1 VEPRNP
7 LPLERFNHNKR
18 KSKLMMIRSFIAID
32 FPEETRKALE
42 DIQKELKQCGAGVRW
57 VKPSSIHLTLKFLGN
72 IHPTQAEDIALAVA
86 EEIRDHPPITL
97 RAAGLG
103 AFPSRRKP
111 RVIWIGM
118 EGEVQR
124 LTRIQA
130 RVENA
135 LEPLGFVREK
145 RPFQPHLTIGRVK
158 DRRKLQAP
166 IDAMAELKIP
176 EFDSFDVTEIILY
189 KSDLRPTGAI
199 YTKLHRMSL
208 AASASV

>member
-1 VEPRNP
+1 MVV
-7 LPLERFNHNKR
+7 
-18 KSKLMMIRSFIAID
+18 MIRSFIAID
-32 FPEETRKALE
+32 FHEETRKALE
-42 DIQKELKQCGAGVRW
+42 DIQRKLKQYGAGVRW
-57 VKPSSIHLTLKFLGN
+57 VRPSSIHLTLKFLGN
-72 IHPTQAEDIALAVA
+72 IQPAQVEDIARAVA
-86 EEIRDHPPITL
+86 QEVLNEPPITL
-97 RAAGLG
+97 GAAGLG

-124 LTRIQA
+124 LIRIQS
-130 RVENA
+130 RLENA
-135 LEPLGFVREK
+135 LEPLGFDREK
-145 RPFQPHLTIGRVK
+145 RLFRPHLTIGRVK
-158 DRRKLQAP
+158 DRRRLQSL

-199 YTKLHRMSL
+199 YTKLHRMPL

>member
-1 VEPRNP
+1 
-7 LPLERFNHNKR
+7 
-18 KSKLMMIRSFIAID
+18 MMIRSFIAID
-32 FPEETRKALE
+32 FPEETRTALE
-42 DIQKELKQCGAGVRW
+42 DVQKRLKQSGAGVRW
-57 VKPSSIHLTLKFLGN
+57 VKPGSIHLTLKFLGN
-72 IHPTQAEDIALAVA
+72 IHPAQVEDIALAVA
-86 EEIRDHPPITL
+86 QEVRDEPPITL
-97 RAAGLG
+97 GAAGLG

-135 LEPLGFVREK
+135 LEPFGFVREK

-158 DRRKLQAP
+158 DRRKLQAL

>member
-1 VEPRNP
+1 
-7 LPLERFNHNKR
+7 
-18 KSKLMMIRSFIAID
+18 MMIRSFIAID
-32 FPEETRKALE
+32 FPEETRKALG
-42 DIQKELKQCGAGVRW
+42 DVQRELKQCGAGVRW
-57 VKPSSIHLTLKFLGN
+57 VKPRSIHLTLKFLDN
-72 IHPTQAEDIALAVA
+72 IHPTQVEDIALAVA
-86 EEIRDHPPITL
+86 QEIRDQPPITL
-97 RAAGLG
+97 RPAGLG

-124 LTRIQA
+124 LKGIQS

-135 LEPLGFVREK
+135 LEPLSFVREK
-145 RPFQPHLTIGRVK
+145 RPFRPHLTIGRVK
-158 DRRKLQAP
+158 DRRRLQSL
-166 IDAMAELKIP
+166 IDSMAELKIP

>member
-1 VEPRNP
+1 
-7 LPLERFNHNKR
+7 
-18 KSKLMMIRSFIAID
+18 MIRSFIAID
-32 FPEETRKALE
+32 LPEETRKALE
-42 DIQKELKQCGAGVRW
+42 DIQKELKQCGTGVRW
-57 VKPSSIHLTLKFLGN
+57 LKPGSIHLTLKFLGN
-72 IHPTQAEDIALAVA
+72 IHLAQVEDIALAVA
-86 EEIRDHPPITL
+86 EEVRDQPPITL
-97 RAAGLG
+97 GAAGLG

-130 RVENA
+130 RIEDA

-158 DRRKLQAP
+158 DRRRLQP
-166 IDAMAELKIP
+166 LVEAMATLDMEP
-176 EFDSFDVTEIILY
+176 FNSFDADEIILY

-199 YTKLHRMSL
+199 YTKLHRMPL
-208 AASASV
+208 AAPASP

>member
-1 VEPRNP
+1 
-7 LPLERFNHNKR
+7 
-18 KSKLMMIRSFIAID
+18 MMIRSFIAID

-57 VKPSSIHLTLKFLGN
+57 VKPGSIHLTLKFLGN
-72 IHPTQAEDIALAVA
+72 IHPAQVEDIALAVA
-86 EEIRDHPPITL
+86 EEIRDDPPITL
-97 RAAGLG
+97 GAAGLG

-124 LTRIQA
+124 LTRIQT

-145 RPFQPHLTIGRVK
+145 RPFRPHLTIGRVK
-158 DRRKLQAP
+158 DRCKLQAL

>member
-1 VEPRNP
+1 
-7 LPLERFNHNKR
+7 
-18 KSKLMMIRSFIAID
+18 MIRSFIAID
-32 FPEETRKALE
+32 LPDATRQGLAAVQEQLR
-42 DIQKELKQCGAGVRW
+42 QSRAGVRW

-72 IHPTQAEDIALAVA
+72 IHPAQVEDIARAVA
-86 EEIRDHPPITL
+86 QEVRDQPPITL
-97 RAAGLG
+97 GAAGLG

-111 RVIWIGM
+111 RVLWIGM

-124 LTRIQA
+124 LTRIQS

-135 LEPLGFVREK
+135 LQLLGFAREK
-145 RPFQPHLTIGRVK
+145 RAFRPHLTIGRVK
-158 DRRKLQAP
+158 DRRRLQSL

-199 YTKLHRMSL
+199 YTKLHRMPL

>member
-1 VEPRNP
+1 
-7 LPLERFNHNKR
+7 
-18 KSKLMMIRSFIAID
+18 MIRSFIAID
-32 FPEETRKALE
+32 FPEETRKALKDVQE
-42 DIQKELKQCGAGVRW
+42 RLKQSGAGVRW
-57 VKPSSIHLTLKFLGN
+57 VKPGSIHLTLKFLGN
-72 IHPTQAEDIALAVA
+72 IHPAQVEDIALAVA
-86 EEIRDHPPITL
+86 QEIRDQPPITL
-97 RAAGLG
+97 GAAGLG
-103 AFPSRRKP
+103 AFPSLRKP

-145 RPFQPHLTIGRVK
+145 RPFRPHLTIGRVK
-158 DRRKLQAP
+158 DRRRLQAL

>member
-1 VEPRNP
+1 
-7 LPLERFNHNKR
+7 
-18 KSKLMMIRSFIAID
+18 MIRSFIAID
-32 FPEETRKALE
+32 LPEATRHGLAAVQE
-42 DIQKELKQCGAGVRW
+42 QLKQSGAGVRW
-57 VKPSSIHLTLKFLGN
+57 VKPDSIHLTLKFLGN
-72 IHPTQAEDIALAVA
+72 IHPAQVEDIALAVA
-86 EEIRDHPPITL
+86 QEVRDEPPITL
-97 RAAGLG
+97 GAAGLG

-158 DRRKLQAP
+158 DRRRLQAL
-166 IDAMAELKIP
+166 IDAMATLDMEP
-176 EFDSFDVTEIILY
+176 FNSFDADEIILY

-199 YTKLHRMSL
+199 YTKLHRMPL
-208 AASASV
+208 AAPASP

>member
-1 VEPRNP
+1 
-7 LPLERFNHNKR
+7 
-18 KSKLMMIRSFIAID
+18 MMIRSFIAID

-57 VKPSSIHLTLKFLGN
+57 VKPGSIHLTLKFLGN
-72 IHPTQAEDIALAVA
+72 IQAAQVEDIALAVA
-86 EEIRDHPPITL
+86 QEVRDQPPITL
-97 RAAGLG
+97 GAAGLG

-118 EGEVQR
+118 DGEVQR

-130 RVENA
+130 WVENA

-158 DRRKLQAP
+158 DRRKLQAL

-199 YTKLHRMSL
+199 YTKLHRIPL
-208 AASASV
+208 AASASK

>member
-1 VEPRNP
+1 
-7 LPLERFNHNKR
+7 
-18 KSKLMMIRSFIAID
+18 MMIRSFIAID
-32 FPEETRKALE
+32 FPEETRTALE
-42 DIQKELKQCGAGVRW
+42 DVQKRLKQSGAGVRW
-57 VKPSSIHLTLKFLGN
+57 VKPGSIHLTLKFLGN
-72 IHPTQAEDIALAVA
+72 IHPAQVEDIALAVA
-86 EEIRDHPPITL
+86 QEVRDEPPITL
-97 RAAGLG
+97 GAAGLG

-124 LTRIQA
+124 LNAIQA
-130 RVENA
+130 RVDNA
-135 LEPLGFVREK
+135 LEPLGFAREK
-145 RPFQPHLTIGRVK
+145 RGFRPHLTIGRVK
-158 DRRKLQAP
+158 DRRKLQAL

>member
-1 VEPRNP
+1 
-7 LPLERFNHNKR
+7 
-18 KSKLMMIRSFIAID
+18 MMIRSFIAID

-72 IHPTQAEDIALAVA
+72 IHLAQVEDIALAVA
-86 EEIRDHPPITL
+86 KEVRDQPPITL
-97 RAAGLG
+97 GAAGLG
-103 AFPSRRKP
+103 AFPSRKKP

-124 LTRIQA
+124 LSRIQA

-158 DRRKLQAP
+158 DRRRLQTL
-166 IDAMAELKIP
+166 IDAMATLDMP
-176 EFDSFDVTEIILY
+176 PFNSFDADEIILY

-199 YTKLHRMSL
+199 YTKLHRMPL
-208 AASASV
+208 AAPASP

>member
-1 VEPRNP
+1 
-7 LPLERFNHNKR
+7 
-18 KSKLMMIRSFIAID
+18 MMIRSFIAID
-32 FPEETRKALE
+32 LPDATRQGLAAVQEQLR
-42 DIQKELKQCGAGVRW
+42 QSRAGVRW

-72 IHPTQAEDIALAVA
+72 IPAAQVEDIALALAQEV
-86 EEIRDHPPITL
+86 RDEAPITL
-97 RAAGLG
+97 GAAGLG

-135 LEPLGFVREK
+135 LEPLSFVREK
-145 RPFQPHLTIGRVK
+145 RSFRPHLTIGRVK
-158 DRRKLQAP
+158 DRRRLQAL